1 MLLKYVHLFVIA
13 QLITAPAFAQS
24 ASQSHATTHVPGT
37 HVPGM
42 THDGMQTSDTDV
54 VLPTEPGQGA
64 FAAISEIVT
73 ILRADPATD
82 WATVDITGLRNH
94 LVDMDGLVSDSIIT
108 SRKVPGGLEF
118 SVDLGNPGNKAA
130 SRMVPAHAPFVH
142 TETGWNSLVS
152 KDGDTLIWVVTSNTD
167 ELQIRALGFFGLMAT
182 GDHHRAHHLAMARG
196 NSAH

>member
-1 MLLKYVHLFVIA
+1 MPLKFAPLIVIA
-13 QLITAPAFAQS
+13 QLVVAPVFAQS
-24 ASQSHATTHVPGT
+24 DSESHATT

-42 THDGMQTSDTDV
+42 THDGMQTSETDV

-73 ILRADPATD
+73 MLGADPATD

-94 LVDMDGLVSDSIIT
+94 LVDMDGLVSESIIT
-108 SRKVPGGLEF
+108 SREIPGGLEF
-118 SVDLGNPGNKAA
+118 SIDLGKSGNQAA

-142 TETGWNSLVS
+142 AETGWSSLVS
-152 KDGDTLIWVVTSNTD
+152 QDGDTLIWVVTSNPD
-167 ELQIRALGFFGLMAT
+167 ALQIRALGFFGLMAT

-196 NSAH
+196 DIAH